1 MRRNLL
7 TAALLLIVSA
17 PLAAQST
24 GTPVFHGPYRVFDRY
39 ELGAVVSDVGH
50 AGNLAVEGFYGF
62 SHTGAKWDFALRG
75 GVLDQGTGGKAAL
88 LLGVDA
94 RYRVIDQ
101 TDDFP
106 LDGALITGVGARLVS
121 GGSDLLIPIGLSLG
135 RRVTF
140 QGSKVSLV
148 PYAEPVIVPT
158 FGSGHSDVAVALGL
172 GADLR
177 VNRRFE
183 IRLGIGVGDIENFS
197 LGFSIAR

>member
-7 TAALLLIVSA
+7 SAALLLLVST

-39 ELGAVVSDVGH
+39 ELGAAVSDVGGG
-50 AGNLAVEGFYGF
+50 GNLAVEGFYGF

-75 GVLDQGTGGKAAL
+75 GVLDQGTGGKTAL

-101 TDDFP
+101 TEDFP
-106 LDGALITGVGARLVS
+106 LDGALITGVGAQLVS
-121 GGSDLLIPIGLSLG
+121 GSSRLLIPIGLSLG

-158 FGSGHSDVAVALGL
+158 FGSGKSDVAVALGL

-177 VNRRFE
+177 INRRFE

>member
-7 TAALLLIVSA
+7 AAALLLFVST

-24 GTPVFHGPYRVFDRY
+24 GTPVFHAPYRIFDRY
-39 ELGAVVSDVGH
+39 EFGMNISD

-75 GVLDQGTGGKAAL
+75 GVLDTGGDNAVV
-88 LLGVDA
+88 LLGLDA

-101 TDDFP
+101 TEDFP
-106 LDGALITGVGARLVS
+106 LDGALITGVGAQLVS
-121 GGSDLLIPIGLSLG
+121 GGSALLIPIGLSLG
-135 RRVTF
+135 RRINF
-140 QGSKVSLV
+140 EGSTVSLV
-148 PYAEPVIVPT
+148 PYAEPVLVPI
-158 FGSGHSDVAVALGL
+158 FGSGDSDVLVALGI

-177 VNRRFE
+177 INRRFE
-183 IRLGIGVGDIENFS
+183 LRLGIGVGDIENFS

>member
-7 TAALLLIVSA
+7 AAALLLLVSA

-39 ELGAVVSDVGH
+39 EIGANVSD
-50 AGNLAVEGFYGF
+50 AGNIAFEGFYGF
-62 SHTGAKWDFALRG
+62 SGNKAAKWDFALRG
-75 GVLDQGTGGKAAL
+75 GILDQGKGGNAVV

-101 TDDFP
+101 TEDFP
-106 LDGALITGVGARLVS
+106 LDGALITGVGANLVS
-121 GGSDLLIPIGLSLG
+121 GGSRLLIPIGISLG

-148 PYAEPVIVPT
+148 PYAEPVIVPN
-158 FGSGHSDVAVALGL
+158 FGSGRSDVAVALGL

-177 VNRRFE
+177 INRRFE
-183 IRLGIGVGDIENFS
+183 IRLGIGIGDIENFS

>member
-7 TAALLLIVSA
+7 PAALLLLVSA
-17 PLAAQST
+17 PLAGQST

-39 ELGAVVSDVGH
+39 EFGANISD

-75 GVLDQGTGGKAAL
+75 GVLDTGGDKTVL

-101 TDDFP
+101 TEDFP
-106 LDGALITGVGARLVS
+106 LDGALITGAGAQLVS
-121 GGSDLLIPIGLSLG
+121 GGSALLIPIGLSLG
-135 RRVTF
+135 RRINF
-140 QGSKVSLV
+140 EGSTVSLV
-148 PYAEPVIVPT
+148 PYAEPVLVPI
-158 FGSGHSDVAVALGL
+158 FGSGDSDVLVALGL

-177 VNRRFE
+177 INRRFE
-183 IRLGIGVGDIENFS
+183 LRLGIGIGDIENFS
-197 LGFSIAR
+197 IGFSIAR